1 MLRLK
6 LAIMNESKVL
16 SCRERSIELNAAET
30 IADGNICEAKAAE
43 PAAETVEA
51 AEAAA
56 EPAAEP
62 AAETAEATKTVEPAA
77 EARERRLRSESCG

>member
-56 EPAAEP
+56 EPAAE
-62 AAETAEATKTVEPAA
+62 AAEATKTVELAA
-77 EARERRLRSESCG
+77 EARERRLRSESCRACC